1 MVRVTSVMM
10 RYRRSMSLIRR
21 PEHSSSQA
29 EGTQT
34 QHQVPVGFFCF
45 LLGVS
50 CGERVIFEQ
59 QILVEEFLFLSQLPD
74 QSLISV

>member
-50 CGERVIFEQ
+50 RGEHD
-59 QILVEEFLFLSQLPD
+59 QILVEEFLFFSQLPD

>member
-34 QHQVPVGFFCF
+34 QHQVPVGFFLSF
-45 LLGVS
+45 LENMTRYWLKD
-50 CGERVIFEQ
+50 
-59 QILVEEFLFLSQLPD
+59 FLFLSQLPD

>member
-34 QHQVPVGFFCF
+34 QHQVPVGFFLSF
-45 LLGVS
+45 LV
-50 CGERVIFEQ
+50 FP
-59 QILVEEFLFLSQLPD
+59 VENMTRYWLKDFLFLSQLPD